1 MKLNVWEI
9 PPTKAQ
15 LDFIAD
21 MEDRGGCPKFTGKTK
36 FEASSYISQYKES
49 YELETT
55 DPWAMQ
61 YI

>member
-1 MKLNVWEI
+1 MKLNIWEI

-36 FEASSYISQYKES
+36 FA
-49 YELETT
+49 
-55 DPWAMQ
+55 
-61 YI
+61 